1 MAKNSSTQR
10 IELNKNQIVLIAVVS
25 VLIILAY
32 IAYNFLPKPVYKV
45 DYNGNLLTFR
55 ADLREANKVPVYPNR
70 VALYY
75 ELRGGLAQNV
85 TIVFLPV
92 EGENGI
98 YSAEGFEITFKLGVL
113 FKLLGKNV
121 TFDSR
126 NVSSYQYLP
135 GKIQN
140 PIIAIVPPRFSN
152 ETAVRLDGHV
162 ITISGLPNNDVNNP
176 YKNLDL
182 ATIKFLMVMLGI
194 DEDFSKTVG

>member
-1 MAKNSSTQR
+1 MAKSSSTQR

-32 IAYNFLPKPVYKV
+32 IAYNFLPQPIYKV

-70 VALYY
+70 VVLYY
-75 ELRGGLAQNV
+75 ELRGGLAQNI

-98 YSAEGFEITFKLGVL
+98 YSAEGFEITYKLGLL
-113 FKLLGKNV
+113 FKLIGKNV
-121 TFDSR
+121 VFDSR
-126 NVSSYQYLP
+126 NVSSYKYLP

-140 PIIAIVPPRFSN
+140 PIIAIVPPRFAN

-162 ITISGLPNNDVNNP
+162 VTISGLPDNDVNNP

-182 ATIKFLMVMLGI
+182 ATIKFLMVMLDI
-194 DEDFSKTVG
+194 DQDFSQRVG